1 MKKNM
6 EIIRDILLE
15 LEASTEVKPEIK
27 NQDSELV
34 RYNMALLIEAKLVDG
49 TISKGL
55 SLSQAP
61 MGVWLHKLTWEGH
74 EFLDNLR
81 EESVWNK
88 IKDEFQDASLN
99 TVTSVAKKLAEGY
112 AKKKV
117 EELLNEKP

>member
-1 MKKNM
+1 M
-6 EIIRDILLE
+6 EIIRDILLN
-15 LEASTEVKPEIK
+15 LEASTNIEPEIK
-27 NQDSELV
+27 DQDSELV
-34 RYNMALLIEAKLVDG
+34 RYNMALLIEARLVEG
-49 TISKGL
+49 TISEGL

-61 MGVWLHKLTWEGH
+61 VDVFIRKLTWQGH

-81 EESVWNK
+81 EETVWNT

-117 EELLNEKP
+117 EELLAEKP